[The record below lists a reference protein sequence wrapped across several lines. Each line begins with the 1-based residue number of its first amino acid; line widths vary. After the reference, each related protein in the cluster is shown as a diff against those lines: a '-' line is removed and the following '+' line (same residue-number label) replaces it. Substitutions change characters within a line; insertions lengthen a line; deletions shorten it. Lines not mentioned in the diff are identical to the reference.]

1 MELREYPQWKE
12 TGIDWLAQL
21 PEHWELN
28 KFRFMFK
35 LGRGLGITKS
45 NLIDEGVAC
54 VNYGEIHSKFGFE
67 VAPEKHDLK
76 CVPEDYLESSP
87 NALLE
92 QGDFVYADTSE
103 DIEGSGN
110 FTHLN
115 SSTPTFAGYHT
126 VTAKPLTNNHS
137 KFLAYL
143 FHSELFRF
151 QIRKSVSGVKVFS
164 VTQDI
169 LKSCYVWLP
178 PTTEQT
184 QIAKFL
190 DYKTAQI
197 DRLIEKKKA
206 LIEKLNE
213 QRIAMITQAVTKG
226 LNPDAPMKDSE
237 VDWLGE
243 VPEHWG
249 ITKFRYLFSFGRGLG
264 ITKSDLKDEGI
275 PCLNY
280 GEIHSKYGFEV
291 IPEKHPLKC
300 VPEAYLQEGQASL
313 LKSGDFVFADTSED
327 IEGSGNFSYLNSD
340 TPTFA
345 GYHTVIAR
353 LESNDIP
360 RFLAYQLDS
369 IMYRYQ
375 IRKAVTGVKVFSI
388 TQQILKS
395 CYVWLPPVKEQ
406 IDIVDYLDGQLGAI
420 DQMLQVNNKTIDK
433 LNEYRTSLITAAV
446 TGKIDVREVNVP
458 AGF

>member
-1 MELREYPQWKE
+1 
-12 TGIDWLAQL
+12 
-21 PEHWELN
+21 
-28 KFRFMFK
+28 MFK

-45 NLIDEGVAC
+45 NLIDEGVPC

-92 QGDFVYADTSE
+92 HGDFVYADTSE

-115 SSTPTFAGYHT
+115 STVPTFAGYHT

-190 DYKTAQI
+190 DYKTAQL
-197 DRLIEKKKA
+197 DRLLEKKKA

-237 VDWLGE
+237 VGWLGE
-243 VPEHWG
+243 VPEHWE
-249 ITKFRYLFSFGRGLG
+249 IKPLKFSFNNLNNRRIPLSAEERTGMPKNYRYYGASGVIDMVENYIFDEPTVLIGEDGANLLSRSTPLAFEATGKYWVNNHAHILSPIEGPFSYWSNLLCSVQYDPWITGSAQPKLTKDNLG
-264 ITKSDLKDEGI
+264 SILLPRPPVE
-275 PCLNY
+275 
-280 GEIHSKYGFEV
+280 EQHS
-291 IPEKHPLKC
+291 I
-300 VPEAYLQEGQASL
+300 A
-313 LKSGDFVFADTSED
+313 DFV
-327 IEGSGNFSYLNSD
+327 
-340 TPTFA
+340 
-345 GYHTVIAR
+345 
-353 LESNDIP
+353 
-360 RFLAYQLDS
+360 
-369 IMYRYQ
+369 
-375 IRKAVTGVKVFSI
+375 
-388 TQQILKS
+388 
-395 CYVWLPPVKEQ
+395 
-406 IDIVDYLDGQLGAI
+406 
-420 DQMLQVNNKTIDK
+420 NKTASKIDPMIDLAETTIEK
-433 LNEYRTSLITAAV
+433 LNEYRTALITAAV
-446 TGKIDVREVNVP
+446 TGKIDVREVEIP
-458 AGF
+458 KQGAA